1 MTATTTATR
10 ERPRADEAA
19 AEEIETA
26 IRDRLIGWVRDFR
39 VVIRDHGVVLKGWT
53 RSYYAK
59 QMVQHAAL
67 AASRLPLLAN
77 EILVM

>member
-1 MTATTTATR
+1 MATSTLTR
-10 ERPRADEAA
+10 EAPKTDAIAA
-19 AEEIETA
+19 QIEGA
-26 IRDRLIGWVRDFR
+26 VRDRLNGCVRDFR
-39 VVIRDHGVVLKGWT
+39 VVIRDGGIVLMGST
-53 RSYYAK
+53 DSYYAK

>member
-1 MTATTTATR
+1 MATITATR
-10 ERPRADEAA
+10 ERPKADEIA
-19 AEEIETA
+19 AEIEMA
-26 IRDRLIGWVRDFR
+26 VRDRLPGWARDFR
-39 VVIRDHGVVLKGWT
+39 VVIRDHGVVLKGCT
-53 RSYYAK
+53 HSYYAK